1 MTKQIKFKTSMTRS
15 NLCDYSD
22 AYILVSGTITI
33 DGSGDDAAAKR
44 QDERNK
50 GVILT
55 NYAPFTECIS
65 IINNTQ
71 IDNTKDINVVKPMY
85 NLIEYSGNYS
95 KTSGS
100 SWQYYRDEPSD
111 QRVNSDSFK
120 SKIKI
125 TEKTPDHDNKKKLK

>member
-1 MTKQIKFKTSMTRS
+1 MTRS

-22 AYILVSGTITI
+22 AYILVSDTITI
-33 DGSGDDAAAKR
+33 DGLGDDDAAKR

-55 NYAPFTECIS
+55 NWAPLTECIS

-100 SWQYYRDEPSD
+100 SRQYYRDEPSD

-125 TEKTPDHDNKKKLK
+125 TGKTPDHDNKKKLK

>member
-1 MTKQIKFKTSMTRS
+1 M
-15 NLCDYSD
+15 
-22 AYILVSGTITI
+22 
-33 DGSGDDAAAKR
+33 
-44 QDERNK
+44 
-50 GVILT
+50 
-55 NYAPFTECIS
+55 PFTECIS

-71 IDNTKDINVVKPMY
+71 IDNTKDIDVVKPMY

-125 TEKTPDHDNKKKLK
+125 TGKTPDHDNKKKLK